1 MRTMERVARA
11 SFMTHLQ
18 GSVLPGLK
26 ASEGQNLGPS
36 PALPAGSA
44 KNDPVMSIEGTAS
57 R

>member
-1 MRTMERVARA
+1 MERVARA

-18 GSVLPGLK
+18 GSVLTGLK